1 MKNIWIKDLKPGTEV
16 TDFFV
21 LRKKEIKPFNGQKYL
36 KLELGDSTGRIDA
49 VLFENVDESYAEAEM
64 GDIVKVKGMT
74 VTYREGLEIKVE
86 KIRKVKEGEAD
97 PTDFLPRSQVDLE
110 VLLERFKK
118 KAESITD
125 PYLKRLLGLI
135 LDDEKLTGKL
145 KYAPGG
151 KLWHHS
157 YLGGLLEHTLKVA
170 EFCEK
175 AAELYELVDRDMLVA
190 GALVHDIGKIYTY
203 SIAGFIDYTDEGR
216 LLGHIVSGDELIS
229 QKIKKIENFP
239 ESMAL
244 QLRHLLLS
252 HQGELEF
259 ASPVVP
265 QTLEA
270 IILHYADEI
279 DAKAGAFSEIIRR
292 ESRQG
297 KTGKKWSDWVP
308 LIRRYIYLGEEKADN
323 PPGTGVSDFAP
334 RTED

>member
-49 VLFENVDESYAEAEM
+49 VLFENVDESYVEAEP

-97 PTDFLPRSQVDLE
+97 PTDFLPRSEID
-110 VLLERFKK
+110 
-118 KAESITD
+118 
-125 PYLKRLLGLI
+125 LGLLFDNFLKKTEKIKNQHLKKLLSVI
-135 LDDEKLTGKL
+135 LEDEKLTRKL
-145 KYAPGG
+145 RIAPAA

-175 AAELYELVDRDMLVA
+175 AADLYELVDRDLLLT
-190 GALVHDIGKIYTY
+190 GALLHDIGKIYTY
-203 SIAGFIDYTDEGR
+203 SIAGFVDYTDEGR
-216 LLGHIVSGDELIS
+216 LLGHIVCGDELVY
-229 QKIKKIENFP
+229 QKIKKIEGFP
-239 ESMAL
+239 ENLAL
-244 QLRHLLLS
+244 ELRHLILS
-252 HQGELEF
+252 HQGELEL

-270 IILHYADEI
+270 IILHYADEM
-279 DAKAGAFSEIIRR
+279 DAKAGAFSEIIKR
-292 ESRQG
+292 ETLQG

-308 LIRRYIYLGEEKADN
+308 LIHRYIYLGEEKADKLPQVDAAGKQESN
-323 PPGTGVSDFAP
+323 
-334 RTED
+334 